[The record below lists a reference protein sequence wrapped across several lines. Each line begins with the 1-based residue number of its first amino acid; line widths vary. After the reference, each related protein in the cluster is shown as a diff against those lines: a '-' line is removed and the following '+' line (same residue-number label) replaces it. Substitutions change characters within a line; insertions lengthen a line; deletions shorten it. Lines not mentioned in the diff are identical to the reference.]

1 MFKMGLENYRR
12 TDVVGNS
19 LFKHKEAF
27 CEFNDKLKLRG
38 DFVGGG
44 GVVIYERIIAF
55 FCNFQNQLILALLNA
70 VRP

>member
-44 GVVIYERIIAF
+44 GLLFMKGLSRFSVISKINLYWL
-55 FCNFQNQLILALLNA
+55 C
-70 VRP
+70 